1 MIETIQTKKLNSHY
15 NVKPSLLD
23 LKPSFYLAYL
33 LGLLSFI
40 ACCIVLTLP
49 IALWMKAIPILVMVL
64 ASGFYIARDALLI
77 FPASWC
83 AVYLDKDQKIMVR
96 SVAGHEYL
104 ARVLPSTVVLPFVT
118 IFNFKVPDCFW
129 VQTIIILP
137 DRVDVDVFRRWRV
150 FLTWQLA
157 EQLRKNNS

>member
-1 MIETIQTKKLNSHY
+1 M
-15 NVKPSLLD
+15 KPSLLD

-33 LGLLSFI
+33 LGLLSLI
-40 ACCIVLTLP
+40 ASCIVLILP
-49 IALWMKAIPILVMVL
+49 IALWMKTITILVMALV
-64 ASGFYIARDALLI
+64 SGFYIARDALLI

-83 AVYLDKDQKIMVR
+83 AVHLDKDQKIMVR

-118 IFNFKVPDCFW
+118 ILNFKVADCFW

-137 DRVDVDVFRRWRV
+137 DRVNVDVFRRWRV
-150 FLTWQLA
+150 FLTWHLA
-157 EQLRKNNS
+157 ERMRKNNS

>member
-1 MIETIQTKKLNSHY
+1 M
-15 NVKPSLLD
+15 KPSLLD

-33 LGLLSFI
+33 LGLLSLI
-40 ACCIVLTLP
+40 ACCIVLILP
-49 IALWMKAIPILVMVL
+49 IALWMKAIAILVMVF

-83 AVYLDKDQKIMVR
+83 AVYLDKDPKIMVR

-104 ARVLPSTVVLPFVT
+104 ARVLPSTVVFPFVT
-118 IFNFKVPDCFW
+118 ILNFKVPDCFW

-150 FLTWQLA
+150 FLIWQLA
-157 EQLRKNNS
+157 EQMRKNKS

>member
-1 MIETIQTKKLNSHY
+1 M
-15 NVKPSLLD
+15 KPSLLD

-33 LGLLSFI
+33 LGLLSLI
-40 ACCIVLTLP
+40 ACCIVLILP
-49 IALWMKAIPILVMVL
+49 IVLWMKAIAILVMVF

-83 AVYLDKDQKIMVR
+83 AVYLDKDPKIMVR

-104 ARVLPSTVVLPFVT
+104 ARVLPSTIVFPFVT
-118 IFNFKVPDCFW
+118 ILNFKVPDCFW

-137 DRVDVDVFRRWRV
+137 DRVDVDVDVFRRWRI
-150 FLTWQLA
+150 FLIWQLA
-157 EQLRKNNS
+157 EQMRKNKS

>member
-1 MIETIQTKKLNSHY
+1 M
-15 NVKPSLLD
+15 KPSLLD

-33 LGLLSFI
+33 LGLLSLI
-40 ACCIVLTLP
+40 ACYIVLILP
-49 IALWMKAIPILVMVL
+49 IALWMKTITILVMVL
-64 ASGFYIARDALLI
+64 VSGFYIARDALLI
-77 FPASWC
+77 PPASWC

-96 SVAGHEYL
+96 SVAGHKYL
-104 ARVLPSTVVLPFVT
+104 ARVLPSTVVLPFIT
-118 IFNFKVPDCFW
+118 ILNFKVPDCFW